1 MTFCSSCGTEVP
13 DDAQFCPKCGTSL
26 ERSPFPGM
34 DPHIMKHA
42 MKDEYRAQKHAFKE
56 ARRAAKWGGWM
67 GSPEWALIDALFG
80 GLIVIL
86 LGGLLFMAASNV
98 SSLVTWANFWAY
110 FLLGIGVLLLLR
122 GFAAIVIPGRPHE
135 AGSIIGGI
143 VLIIIGAAGVSI
155 FLTGIS
161 QYLWI
166 AIIVLGGILVIVAGI
181 ASYIFRTR

>member
-26 ERSPFPGM
+26 ERSSFPGM

-86 LGGLLFMAASNV
+86 LV
-98 SSLVTWANFWAY
+98 
-110 FLLGIGVLLLLR
+110 LR

>member
-1 MTFCSSCGTEVP
+1 
-13 DDAQFCPKCGTSL
+13 
-26 ERSPFPGM
+26 
-34 DPHIMKHA
+34 MKHA